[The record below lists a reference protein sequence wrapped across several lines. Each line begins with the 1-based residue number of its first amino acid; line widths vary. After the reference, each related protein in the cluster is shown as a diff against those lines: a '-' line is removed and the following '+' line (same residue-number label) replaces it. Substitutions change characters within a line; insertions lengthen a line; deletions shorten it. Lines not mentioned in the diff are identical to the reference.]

1 MNNKRIEEIQKEL
14 KEIDEEV
21 SDFVLTIYD
30 KIELTENDLKR
41 INEKRQR
48 IFDLYQEMNE
58 EIEKES
64 DKKYIDIL

>member
-21 SDFVLTIYD
+21 SDLALTIYD

-64 DKKYIDIL
+64 D